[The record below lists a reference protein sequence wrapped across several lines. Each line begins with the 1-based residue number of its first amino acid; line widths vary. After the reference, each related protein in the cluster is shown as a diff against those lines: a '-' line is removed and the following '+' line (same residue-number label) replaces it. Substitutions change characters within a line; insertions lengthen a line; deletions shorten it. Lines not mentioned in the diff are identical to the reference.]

1 MVYIRTNCP
10 TKLCYLQ
17 KCSVS
22 PYQFILRISIN
33 ICRVE
38 SASVHP
44 PVYILRDICSVCLR
58 IQDFRD
64 QRQAP
69 LTQTPSTPKH
79 TNPIQQ
85 SSRNRKAVNPTR
97 QKNPTRP
104 PKQKLFLSFF
114 LSFFSSSLLLFFSPS
129 VIPINAAFL
138 CYTRQG
144 TPPCPRS
151 LIQVR
156 SPRRDTILQMRN
168 SEESSTHPVIRSCL
182 HKEDESRYCP

>member
-1 MVYIRTNCP
+1 MVDIRTNCP

-85 SSRNRKAVNPTR
+85 SSRNRKAVIPSR
-97 QKNPTRP
+97 QKNPTKTKTLP
-104 PKQKLFLSFF
+104 AFF
-114 LSFFSSSLLLFFSPS
+114 FFSSLLLSKRHPHQCCVSLLHTARHTTLSPVPDS
-129 VIPINAAFL
+129 GQV
-138 CYTRQG
+138 
-144 TPPCPRS
+144 TPPGYYLANEKFGGIFNPPS
-151 LIQVR
+151 NPL
-156 SPRRDTILQMRN
+156 L
-168 SEESSTHPVIRSCL
+168 SS
-182 HKEDESRYCP
+182 